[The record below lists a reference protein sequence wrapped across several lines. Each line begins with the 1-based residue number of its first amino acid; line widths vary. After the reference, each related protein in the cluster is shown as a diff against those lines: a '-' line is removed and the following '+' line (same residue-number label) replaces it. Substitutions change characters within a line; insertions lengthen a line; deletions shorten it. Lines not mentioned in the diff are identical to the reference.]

1 MRGRLGRGRGGPGL
15 LGTMA
20 RTAVVAGTAS
30 SVAGRV
36 SARQQAAAEQQR
48 EADDARRR
56 LQTIQ
61 EQERVDAQVAEAVAR
76 QRPTAAPA
84 AGAPSGVDHLHTQL
98 TKLGELRQAGL
109 LTDEEFAAQK
119 ARLLQS

>member
-1 MRGRLGRGRGGPGL
+1 
-15 LGTMA
+15 MA
-20 RTAVVAGTAS
+20 RTVVVAGTAS

-36 SARQQAAAEQQR
+36 SARQQAAA
-48 EADDARRR
+48 D
-56 LQTIQ
+56 
-61 EQERVDAQVAEAVAR
+61 
-76 QRPTAAPA
+76 

>member
-36 SARQQAAAEQQR
+36 TARQQAAAQQ
-48 EADDARRR
+48 AGA
-56 LQTIQ
+56 
-61 EQERVDAQVAEAVAR
+61 
-76 QRPTAAPA
+76 QRPPVQQQPKAADTGA
-84 AGAPSGVDHLHTQL
+84 ASGVDHLHSQL
-98 TKLGELRQAGL
+98 TKLGELRQSGL

-119 ARLLQS
+119 ARLLRS